1 MVQYKSGCVKIGEAS
16 PYTGLCGYSI
26 EQPYRA
32 NMLIVKNVGVFPG
45 ASAEHTSLSMNVQ
58 HIKNKGCINFLIQPF
73 LRNGLI
79 RG

>member
-1 MVQYKSGCVKIGEAS
+1 MVQYKSGCVKIGEVS
-16 PYTGLCGYSI
+16 PYTGLCGCSM

-32 NMLIVKNVGVFPG
+32 NVLIVKSVGMLPG
-45 ASAEHTSLSMNVQ
+45 ASAEHTSLSINVQ
-58 HIKNKGCINFLIQPF
+58 HIKNKGCIKFLIQPF